1 MWNMTNRFFK
11 PTNRI
16 PSNECGCDNKIETP
30 NKQTRHS

>member
-16 PSNECGCDNKIETP
+16 PSNGCDNKIETA